1 LNGINMRVI
10 QALNAVAAMEDRP
23 MSKPMRLEIKKIGN
37 SDGLILPREFM
48 QQIDLKRGEFVHV
61 EPLPGGGFRATPYD
75 PDFETTMEIA
85 EEVIDEYRDTL
96 AALAK

>member
-1 LNGINMRVI
+1 
-10 QALNAVAAMEDRP
+10 
-23 MSKPMRLEIKKIGN
+23 MSKPMRLEIKKVGN
-37 SDGLILPREFM
+37 SDGIILPREFM
-48 QQIDLKRGEFVHV
+48 QAFDLKRGEFLHV
-61 EPLPGGGFRATPYD
+61 EALPGGGFRATPYD